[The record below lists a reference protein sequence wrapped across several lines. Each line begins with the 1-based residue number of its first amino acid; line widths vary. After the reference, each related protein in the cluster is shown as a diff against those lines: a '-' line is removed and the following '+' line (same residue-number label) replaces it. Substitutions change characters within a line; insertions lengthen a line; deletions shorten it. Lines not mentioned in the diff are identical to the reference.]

1 MKILKKYREPDAE
14 WQEVTLEDCI
24 DKTENSGHYKTGTVE
39 NMLKQGLE
47 VQTPFAVYKAQN

>member
-1 MKILKKYREPDAE
+1 MQVILD
-14 WQEVTLEDCI
+14 DCI

-47 VQTPFAVYKAQN
+47 VQTKFAVYKAQN